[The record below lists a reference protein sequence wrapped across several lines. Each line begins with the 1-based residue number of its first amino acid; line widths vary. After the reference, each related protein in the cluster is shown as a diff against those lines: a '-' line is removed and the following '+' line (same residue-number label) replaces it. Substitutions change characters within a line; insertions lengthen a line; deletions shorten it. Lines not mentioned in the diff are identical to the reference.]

1 MPDCDLLIRNATVID
16 GTGAEPYA
24 GDVAITGGRIVSTA
38 AGASR
43 GHEEIDARGLVL
55 TPGFVDIHTHFDGQ
69 VTWSNRLEPSSNHGA
84 TTVVMGNCGVGFAPF
99 HAQDRDLA
107 VRMMEGVEDI
117 PGDVLRLGLPW
128 QWTSFPEYLDFLASR
143 QFDADVAAYVPH
155 SPLRLFVMGERGM
168 AREPATPDDIREM
181 ARLVSEAVKAGA
193 VGFATARTLQHRT
206 SDGLLMPPITA
217 GESELLAIAQAMA
230 ALGRGVIQI
239 NTDFRDAGVDFGLLS
254 RLVAGS
260 GVPLSFSLMQFH
272 DAPDNWRKV
281 LDLLEQA
288 TAQGLPIKAQV
299 SPRPIGIMMGLEGS
313 RTPFSATPTYRA
325 LAGKPFAERLAAL
338 RRPEVREAILGEFRA
353 SPVVPGVKNGARL
366 DNIYEMTPEA
376 DYVPG
381 ADQSV
386 EAAARRAGIEP
397 IAYVYDLLASGD
409 GRTLLYNPAVNF
421 HERTTDAV
429 RTMISHPDTLI
440 GLGDGGAH
448 VRGICDASIM
458 TYLLTHCVGGGD
470 LALPCAIRALTSRNA
485 EAVGFTDRGVI
496 APGYRADLN
505 LIDMDRLALHRPY
518 VAYDLPGGG
527 AQLKQEATGYA
538 ATFVN
543 GIMTR
548 RDGAPTGAL
557 PGRLARSAPAAAP
570 ARTRETLAC

>member
-1 MPDCDLLIRNATVID
+1 VADCDLLIRNALVID
-16 GTGAEPYA
+16 GTGSEAYS
-24 GDVAITGGRIVSTA
+24 GDVAVNDGRIVSTDA
-38 AGASR
+38 EASR
-43 GHEEIDARGLVL
+43 GREEIDAKGLVL

-99 HAQDRDLA
+99 HPKDRDLA

-117 PGDVLRLGLPW
+117 PGEVLRLGLPW
-128 QWTSFPEYLDFLASR
+128 QWTSFPEYLAFLASR
-143 QFDADVAAYVPH
+143 EFDADVAAYVPH
-155 SPLRLFVMGERGM
+155 SPLRLFVMGERGL
-168 AREPATPDDIREM
+168 AREPATADDMRAM
-181 ARLVSEAVKAGA
+181 ARLVTEAIEAGA
-193 VGFATARTLQHRT
+193 IGFATARTLQHRT

-217 GESELLAIAQAMA
+217 GESELLAIARAMA
-230 ALGRGVIQI
+230 ALGRGVMQV
-239 NTDFRDAGVDFGLLS
+239 NTDFRDPEVDFGLLA
-254 RLVAGS
+254 RLAANS

-272 DAPDNWRKV
+272 DAPDGWRNV

-299 SPRPIGIMMGLEGS
+299 TPRPIGIMMSLEGS
-313 RTPFSATPTYRA
+313 RAPFSATPTYRA

-338 RRPEVREAILGEFRA
+338 RQPAVREAILAEFRA

-366 DNIYEMTPEA
+366 DNIYEMAPEA
-376 DYVPG
+376 DYVPD
-381 ADQSV
+381 AEQSV
-386 EAAARRAGIEP
+386 EAAARRAGVEP
-397 IAYVYDLLASGD
+397 IAYVYDLLVGGD

-429 RTMISHPDTLI
+429 RTMTAHPDTLI

-448 VRGICDASIM
+448 VRGICDASVM
-458 TYLLTHCVGGGD
+458 TYLLTHCVRRGE
-470 LALPCAIRALTSRNA
+470 LSLPYAIRALTARNA
-485 EAVGFTDRGVI
+485 EAVGFTDRGVV

-518 VAYDLPGGG
+518 IAYDLPGGG

-557 PGRLARSAPAAAP
+557 PGRLASPSSAPVA
-570 ARTRETLAC
+570 ARTREAIAC